1 MKDKS
6 DVPRLKPRP
15 MEVGFTKTFVIKLKR
30 LSAVIK
36 WLTSK
41 RSAELLPSLV

>member
-15 MEVGFTKTFVIKLKR
+15 MTFVIKLKR